1 MAVKGGP
8 KDPGSGR
15 KKGTPN
21 KLTNSVQEFVEA
33 VLTNEKAVTK
43 SQQFID
49 SANEKVA
56 SAVLMRLLA
65 YRFGNPV
72 DRSEHDVTI
81 NFRTLVEGMRR
92 RDADAEP

>member
-1 MAVKGGP
+1 VGAKGGP
-8 KDPGSGR
+8 KTGGR
-15 KKGTPN
+15 KAGTPN
-21 KLTNSVQEFVEA
+21 ILTTSVQEFVEA
-33 VLTNEKAVTK
+33 VLTHEKAVTK